1 MCNLTIMC
9 VYVWGKKVCFGW
21 CEHRW
26 KCVLLSS
33 VYTCELSP
41 TLTCVRAFFFFFPLH
56 DSSICIWDRDRKW
69 ERFTLAWEWTQ
80 SILFV
85 RLWLPSSP
93 LGMGGRKGRKLGKE
107 SEKNEFIAK
116 KSCPSSEGMAA
127 NWVTGCTPSP
137 TPGRNSFSRHT
148 LQHLRVL
155 TNTRWEN
162 DKNREGRCDKRD
174 TMLEGGGEVSGN
186 WSREVRRRR
195 GNVCKE
201 GASPAK
207 HYDVIST
214 VLLRI
219 FWNWYL
225 LLMPCQSCVT
235 NTAFNSFCCWHHSF
249 SAVGSVSLSVSPPL
263 WPRLKSHNSC

>member
-201 GASPAK
+201 GASPATLWCHFYSAFEDFLKLIFVIDAVSVLCYK
-207 HYDVIST
+207 HG
-214 VLLRI
+214 L
-219 FWNWYL
+219 
-225 LLMPCQSCVT
+225 
-235 NTAFNSFCCWHHSF
+235 
-249 SAVGSVSLSVSPPL
+249 
-263 WPRLKSHNSC
+263 